1 MAGEVPTRSLSPDPP
16 RGRPVGG
23 GGTHRSWGNGGP
35 TPDLP
40 EPGLTR
46 SFLEKLRSGTDDS
59 QKRLMELPVI
69 AKKDPVT
76 SG

>member
-1 MAGEVPTRSLSPDPP
+1 MRVP
-16 RGRPVGG
+16 GIVKIFKGG
-23 GGTHRSWGNGGP
+23 GNPISRRYGGDALLFLIHIQ
-35 TPDLP
+35 TPVDQYVHPFSP
-40 EPGLTR
+40 EN
-46 SFLEKLRSGTDDS
+46 LRSGTDDS